1 VTAFAEKLDGGV
13 EQWNGLSADERLGF
27 CVGVAP
33 RKAKCVGGKARS
45 RSRSGRQASAKKKK
59 RSKKGWTCYTHFFV
73 EKLRSD
79 GIKLTRVTCEFCR
92 IFHSVVRSAPDL
104 QMFGPVRSKL
114 ERCNP
119 WPHVANRYISSK
131 PAIIIVTSFSL

>member
-1 VTAFAEKLDGGV
+1 MTLIMKKMMTNADVYLRCTQEVGSEQWVAAFAEKLDAGV

-79 GIKLTRVTCEFCR
+79 GIKLTRVTC
-92 IFHSVVRSAPDL
+92 
-104 QMFGPVRSKL
+104 
-114 ERCNP
+114 
-119 WPHVANRYISSK
+119 
-131 PAIIIVTSFSL
+131 